1 MSQRLV
7 LQTCEAVV
15 RQATHVSINSSGL
28 TKAAATVTETDLRRL
43 SSLTS
48 FDDQMH
54 FVDRS
59 SPEGQA
65 LTATALLVVDAL
77 NFCFWPEPGLE
88 YEHLAKGVK
97 AAVLADPNCLA
108 SGRLAQCQGKDVQA
122 LLGWPRPVPLQE
134 ERARLLREVGAGLL
148 QHCGG
153 SVTTLLES
161 AQGSAVA
168 LVDRVTALFP
178 GFRDH
183 AVYRGAQ
190 VFFYKRAQ
198 IWVGDVYG
206 ALQGRGLAAFHDIA
220 ALTMFA
226 DYRVPVVLRVLGV
239 LDYSPELE
247 ALVQARQQL
256 MPGSEQEVEIRAA
269 TVVAPPAAWADSDT
283 VGHASPAPR
292 TLPPSNLQGTHGLPY
307 GACTPDPSGGSTVP
321 GGTPPSNGSC
331 TEIKE
336 MAGAKG
342 NLPEES
348 GSGGQ
353 ASAGVEVLAITLD
366 WWLWEWGERCRAEHP
381 AHHRTLTCI
390 GQKGSKCRTSVVRSA
405 SLKLDYT
412 ACGLG
417 SDMEVAGR
425 GGVHSGQQPAVGAS
439 QDTASQCP

>member
-15 RQATHVSINSSGL
+15 RQATHISINSSGL
-28 TKAAATVTETDLRRL
+28 TKAAATVTETDLCRL

-59 SPEGQA
+59 SHEGQA

-97 AAVLADPNCLA
+97 AAVLADQTCLA
-108 SGRLAQCQGKDVQA
+108 AERLVQCKGEDVQA

-269 TVVAPPAAWADSDT
+269 TVVAVEQMRRLLAARISASTSTPGLAPNPSPTQATAPASASVSGPVSSSPDPSTLQPPAAWADSDT
-283 VGHASPAPR
+283 VGHASAAPR
-292 TLPPSNLQGTHGLPY
+292 TLRGPPPSNLQGTHCLPH
-307 GACTPDPSGGSTVP
+307 GACTPDPSGGSAVP

-336 MAGAKG
+336 RAGAEG
-342 NLPEES
+342 NVPEELGS
-348 GSGGQ
+348 GSQ

-381 AHHRTLTCI
+381 AHHRTLT
-390 GQKGSKCRTSVVRSA
+390 V
-405 SLKLDYT
+405 YY
-412 ACGLG
+412 
-417 SDMEVAGR
+417 
-425 GGVHSGQQPAVGAS
+425 
-439 QDTASQCP
+439 

>member
-1 MSQRLV
+1 MHYGKEGEQEMNR
-7 LQTCEAVV
+7 
-15 RQATHVSINSSGL
+15 RL

-48 FDDQMH
+48 FDDEMH

-97 AAVLADPNCLA
+97 AAVLADHTCLA
-108 SGRLAQCQGKDVQA
+108 AERLVQCQGEDVQA

-269 TVVAPPAAWADSDT
+269 TVVAVEQMRRLLAARISASTSTPGLAPNPSPTQATAPAAASVSSPVSSSPDPSTLQPPAAWADSDT
-283 VGHASPAPR
+283 VGHASAAPR
-292 TLPPSNLQGTHGLPY
+292 TLGGPPPSNLQGTYGLPH

-331 TEIKE
+331 TEVKE
-336 MAGAKG
+336 RAGAEG
-342 NLPEES
+342 NVPEEL

-381 AHHRTLTCI
+381 AHHRTLT
-390 GQKGSKCRTSVVRSA
+390 V
-405 SLKLDYT
+405 YY
-412 ACGLG
+412 
-417 SDMEVAGR
+417 
-425 GGVHSGQQPAVGAS
+425 
-439 QDTASQCP
+439 